1 MRKSNAVY
9 NAPITLIR
17 AGKSQSAFLSSEGK
31 FSIIGSSAYGVVGHS
46 NRTLTQMI
54 LKDPVVDIIC
64 GPDNTIAITNT
75 GEAYGAGGNEYNRLG
90 VQSRANIMTFS
101 KVFRNVGEPIDKISI
116 NSKNAIVQTGMT
128 GMLD

>member
-1 MRKSNAVY
+1 
-9 NAPITLIR
+9 
-17 AGKSQSAFLSSEGK
+17 
-31 FSIIGSSAYGVVGHS
+31 
-46 NRTLTQMI
+46 MI